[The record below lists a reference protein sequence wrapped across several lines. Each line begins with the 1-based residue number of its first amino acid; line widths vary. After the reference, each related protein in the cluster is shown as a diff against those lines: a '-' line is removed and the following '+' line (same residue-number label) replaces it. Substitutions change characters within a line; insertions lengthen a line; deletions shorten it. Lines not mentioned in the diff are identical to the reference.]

1 MHTLFESTVNFHEKH
16 ANGKILFE
24 IVDLY
29 EEMYSSKEASM
40 ELSTKSN
47 EIYKSKLSKKTTLVL
62 YLKEKDKNLI
72 IYFLNNEKEKSRLLY
87 QNINQESLQTMGS
100 LFKSMVMNIKKDI
113 FSYFF
118 LLLDEL
124 IICLLNNTGSNIC
137 ALFWMN

>member
-1 MHTLFESTVNFHEKH
+1 MHTLFESTVKFHEKH

-29 EEMYSSKEASM
+29 EEMYANKEASM

-47 EIYKSKLSKKTTLVL
+47 ETYKAKLSKKTTLVL

-113 FSYFF
+113 FSYLF
-118 LLLDEL
+118 LLFDE
-124 IICLLNNTGSNIC
+124 
-137 ALFWMN
+137 